1 MPDTSPFSDRLCWMC
16 KTCQVRTKRW
26 HGGSLWNKVQLG
38 LQSPGNWLAEWFRT
52 SLILRSSQV
61 SRSSFLDPPGRRPL
75 WFLQLQ
81 PEMVRNWWKHLSN
94 LGQPIQQLASPGI
107 TWKLRTRRV
116 AFSGA
121 WNLQPSSFEAAKLA
135 THEKKSPEMDFEWFW
150 TGFLGLSNEFPYY
163 SSQLTWART
172 SRRQAWGKPGQ
183 GLMEIHGFP
192 LRKWS
197 RNSGKGSITNYRYD
211 TIYIYM

>member
-1 MPDTSPFSDRLCWMC
+1 
-16 KTCQVRTKRW
+16 
-26 HGGSLWNKVQLG
+26 
-38 LQSPGNWLAEWFRT
+38 
-52 SLILRSSQV
+52 
-61 SRSSFLDPPGRRPL
+61 
-75 WFLQLQ
+75 
-81 PEMVRNWWKHLSN
+81 
-94 LGQPIQQLASPGI
+94 
-107 TWKLRTRRV
+107 
-116 AFSGA
+116 
-121 WNLQPSSFEAAKLA
+121 LA
-135 THEKKSPEMDFEWFW
+135 THEIKSPEMDFEWFW

-211 TIYIYM
+211 TIYIYVNIIEYYILYIIYYILYIINNYIYYIIWGMVGIELDGDFFWAPKLDRRPADAGVGERPGPEIRRLWIDRSKRI